1 MNRNTFAKNISG
13 IKDLV
18 ALARS
23 YQTGDVGQYVPLG
36 LMTAEEAVEF
46 QKAWELVGRMY
57 KVGEAAKEAV
67 KRPEWRDKYPKEY
80 IRILDRLAV
89 LEPEHKLTDE
99 IGEIISNLTAKPVNR
114 YADGDSFGRQLGVA
128 EIAGKAVEYF
138 RSLSEPNLEE
148 YLELKDSK
156 ERRSQRDG
164 TIVKRVNH
172 ENYDAWVH
180 AQNQARDAATE
191 KFAVENAEGL
201 NKKKQLDRLIETRRA
216 AKFLEIGQAIAKVLS
231 DALPEAKG
239 GK

>member
-1 MNRNTFAKNISG
+1 MNRNTFAKKLSG

-23 YQTGDVGQYVPLG
+23 YQMGDVGQYVSLG
-36 LMTAEEAVEF
+36 LMSADEAIEF
-46 QKAWELVGRMY
+46 QKGWELVGRIY

-67 KRPEWRDKYPKEY
+67 KRPKWRDKYPKEY
-80 IRILDRLAV
+80 LRILDRLEV

-114 YADGDSFGRQLGVA
+114 YWNGDSFGGQLGVA
-128 EIAGKAVEYF
+128 ETAVKAVEYF
-138 RSLSEPNLEE
+138 RSLPDPNLEE

-172 ENYDAWVH
+172 ENYDAWTH
-180 AQNQARDAATE
+180 AQNKARDAAVE
-191 KFAVENAEGL
+191 KFAAENAAAL
-201 NKKKQLDRLIETRRA
+201 DKKKQLDRLIETRRA
-216 AKFLEIGQAIAKVLS
+216 AKLLEIGQAIAKVLS
-231 DALPEAKG
+231 AALPEG